1 MSQSNNPPTSSCSNA
16 DFRRSDH
23 VPTESSQ
30 PQQTALF
37 RATGSSPENQTPR
50 KRPAT
55 LPTLELRDESG
66 LDIECPIGFGTTGL
80 TPGMSTLSAGNIQE
94 FLPLPKT
101 PKLSPGAGP
110 MTPSSVTKKD
120 LLGLIYGDPIL
131 CLPQDKTPTKIE
143 LVQLYMHLFDKVS
156 SGVFKSFRQLVH
168 FAFFPRTFFFLKS
181 FS

>member
-1 MSQSNNPPTSSCSNA
+1 MSQSSNA
-16 DFRRSDH
+16 SSSADHRRSDH

-30 PQQTALF
+30 DQPQQTAF
-37 RATGSSPENQTPR
+37 FKATGSSPGNQTPR

-110 MTPSSVTKKD
+110 MTPRSVTKKD
-120 LLGLIYGDPIL
+120 SLGIIYGDSIAS
-131 CLPQDKTPTKIE
+131 LPEDKKPTKIE
-143 LVQLYMHLFDKVS
+143 LVQLYMHLFDKVRLS
-156 SGVFKSFRQLVH
+156 
-168 FAFFPRTFFFLKS
+168 
-181 FS
+181 